1 MTSFTSVVGKFL
13 VASRKYGRSV
23 PAVHPVGAAVF
34 RRFIASQLMRSSD
47 EVCRDINRIVFVDFA
62 CGDPRDKLKG
72 TSGTNCTVNKA
83 EARFNTSE
91 KKRKDQNDEK
101 DKKKDRGKPEEPPK
115 EPEKKK
121 GK

>member
-1 MTSFTSVVGKFL
+1 VI
-13 VASRKYGRSV
+13 
-23 PAVHPVGAAVF
+23 H
-34 RRFIASQLMRSSD
+34 
-47 EVCRDINRIVFVDFA
+47 EINSKVRQA
-62 CGDPRDKLKG
+62 R
-72 TSGTNCTVNKA
+72 NCTIKNRA

-101 DKKKDRGKPEEPPK
+101 DKKKDKGKPEEPPK